1 MVAKVGDD
9 VIEGLFVGS
18 SRLKPNYRAIADLFF
33 EEELSQANIIHHAIE
48 QQVRKRFPDLFKL
61 EEIHAGENLRAILR
75 GAFNSEVHLSRI
87 RILWNSFYELLEG
100 TEGLS
105 RGASRR
111 AFYSFRKYVDG
122 YIEAITEFMET
133 NRAAVRAAN
142 EGDTRKRCARFCQ
155 PNQTGCSNGRRPQQK
170 EPSIQPQEPP
180 YRASA
185 VAGGSKLR

>member
-105 RGASRR
+105 REASRC

-142 EGDTRKRCARFCQ
+142 EGDTGSGARAFVSRIR
-155 PNQTGCSNGRRPQQK
+155 PVAQTGGGR
-170 EPSIQPQEPP
+170 
-180 YRASA
+180 
-185 VAGGSKLR
+185 SKKSHQYSRKSHRTGLGP